1 MNKKQILA
9 LLLLGSFFIVLYTFL
24 QNFTSALSDV
34 TSFLSAG
41 FTTITLGFITAFI
54 LNIPVSFVE
63 RLIGKTKENGI
74 LKKYSRVFS
83 IVISIMCLIA
93 LCAALLMFIIPSLTQ
108 ALGTLVSSIDSLIY
122 RLEASSDGGTQLA
135 DLVEDLLSW
144 LGMSIEEL
152 EDMVTSYLKD
162 SSPAFIRTTINT
174 IMLTVS
180 SAVTFFIALI
190 FAVYFI
196 SSKEMLSRHVK
207 TLISLVFR
215 EKTVSRI
222 IHIASVANSAFSRF
236 ISAHA
241 QVTEAAIIGILC
253 TAGMLIFRLP
263 DVAAVGVLT
272 GITALV
278 PVYGAYAGAVS
289 GALIIAATSPL
300 KAVFFIVFI
309 IILQQ
314 LEGNLIYPKVV
325 GGSMGL
331 PSVYT
336 FTLVTLSGALFG
348 ITGMLFVI
356 PIGSICFTLLKE
368 YRLSRLSVKGKGSEA
383 GNDGEKPSGP
393 A

>member
-9 LLLLGSFFIVLYTFL
+9 VLLLGSFFIVLYTFL

-34 TSFLSAG
+34 TSFLSTG

-54 LNIPVSFVE
+54 LNIPVSFIE
-63 RLIGKTKENGI
+63 RLIGKTKGNGI

-83 IVISIMCLIA
+83 IVISLVCLIA

-108 ALGTLVSSIDSLIY
+108 AVGTLVSSIDSLIY
-122 RLEASSDGGTQLA
+122 KLNTSAEGGTQLA
-135 DLVEDLLSW
+135 DLVEDLLAW
-144 LGMSIEEL
+144 LGMSIEEA
-152 EDMVTSYLKD
+152 EEMVTSYLKD

-180 SAVTFFIALI
+180 SIVTFFIALI

-196 SSKEMLSRHVK
+196 SSKELLSRHVK
-207 TLISLVFR
+207 TLISLTFSQ
-215 EKTVSRI
+215 KTVNRM
-222 IHIASVANSAFSRF
+222 IHIASLASSAFSRF
-236 ISAHA
+236 ISA
-241 QVTEAAIIGILC
+241 QVTESAIIGILC

-263 DVAAVGVLT
+263 DAAAVGVLT

-278 PVYGAYAGAVS
+278 PVYGAYAGAVF
-289 GALIIAATSPL
+289 GALSIAASSPL

-348 ITGMLFVI
+348 IAGMLFVI
-356 PIGSICFTLLKE
+356 PLGSICFTLLKE
-368 YRLSRLSVKGKGSEA
+368 YRVSKRDEKGKCIMNGK
-383 GNDGEKPSGP
+383 GGEKPSGP

>member
-9 LLLLGSFFIVLYTFL
+9 VLLLGSFFIVLYTFL

-34 TSFLSAG
+34 TSFLSTG

-54 LNIPVSFVE
+54 LNIPVSFIE
-63 RLIGKTKENGI
+63 RLIGNTKGNGI
-74 LKKYSRVFS
+74 LKKYSRFFS
-83 IVISIMCLIA
+83 IVISLVCLIA

-108 ALGTLVSSIDSLIY
+108 AVGTLVSSIDSLIY
-122 RLEASSDGGTQLA
+122 KLNTSAEGGTQLA
-135 DLVEDLLSW
+135 DLVEDLLAW
-144 LGMSIEEL
+144 LGMSIEEA
-152 EDMVTSYLKD
+152 EEMVTSYLKD

-180 SAVTFFIALI
+180 SIVTFFIALI

-196 SSKEMLSRHVK
+196 SSKELLSRHVK
-207 TLISLVFR
+207 TLISLVFSD
-215 EKTVSRI
+215 KTVNRM
-222 IHIASVANSAFSRF
+222 IHIASLASSAFSRF
-236 ISAHA
+236 ISA

-253 TAGMLIFRLP
+253 TVGMLIFRLP
-263 DVAAVGVLT
+263 DAAAVGVLT

-278 PVYGAYAGAVS
+278 PVYGAYAGAVF
-289 GALIIAATSPL
+289 GALIIAASSPI

-348 ITGMLFVI
+348 IAGMLFVI
-356 PIGSICFTLLKE
+356 PLGSICFTLLKE
-368 YRLSRLSVKGKGSEA
+368 YRVSKHAEKEKCIMSGK
-383 GNDGEKPSGP
+383 DGEKPSGP

>member
-9 LLLLGSFFIVLYTFL
+9 VLLLGSFFIVLYTFL

-34 TSFLSAG
+34 TSFLSTG

-54 LNIPVSFVE
+54 LNIPVSFIE
-63 RLIGKTKENGI
+63 RLIGNTKGNGI
-74 LKKYSRVFS
+74 LKKYSRFFS
-83 IVISIMCLIA
+83 IVISLVCFIA

-108 ALGTLVSSIDSLIY
+108 AVGTLVSSIDSLIY
-122 RLEASSDGGTQLA
+122 KLNTSAEGGTQLA
-135 DLVEDLLSW
+135 DLVEDLLAW
-144 LGMSIEEL
+144 LGMSIEEA
-152 EDMVTSYLKD
+152 EEMVTSYLKD

-180 SAVTFFIALI
+180 SIVTFFIALI

-196 SSKEMLSRHVK
+196 SSKELLSRHVK
-207 TLISLVFR
+207 TLISLVFSD
-215 EKTVSRI
+215 KTVNRM
-222 IHIASVANSAFSRF
+222 IHIASLASSAFSRF
-236 ISAHA
+236 ISA

-263 DVAAVGVLT
+263 DAAAVGVLT

-278 PVYGAYAGAVS
+278 PVYGAYAGAVF
-289 GALIIAATSPL
+289 GALIIAASSPL

-348 ITGMLFVI
+348 IAGMLFVI
-356 PIGSICFTLLKE
+356 PLGSICFTLLKE
-368 YRLSRLSVKGKGSEA
+368 YRVSKHAEKEKCIMSGK
-383 GNDGEKPSGP
+383 DREKPSGP

>member
-9 LLLLGSFFIVLYTFL
+9 VLLLGSFFIVLYTFL

-34 TSFLSAG
+34 TSFLSTG

-54 LNIPVSFVE
+54 LNIPVSFIE
-63 RLIGKTKENGI
+63 RLIGKTKGNGI

-83 IVISIMCLIA
+83 IVISLVCLIA

-108 ALGTLVSSIDSLIY
+108 AVGTLVSSIDSLIY
-122 RLEASSDGGTQLA
+122 KLNTSAEGGTQLA
-135 DLVEDLLSW
+135 DLVEDLLAW
-144 LGMSIEEL
+144 LGMSIEEA
-152 EDMVTSYLKD
+152 EEMVTSYLKD

-180 SAVTFFIALI
+180 SIVTFFIALI

-196 SSKEMLSRHVK
+196 SSKELLSRHVK
-207 TLISLVFR
+207 TLISLTFSQR
-215 EKTVSRI
+215 TVNRM
-222 IHIASVANSAFSRF
+222 IHIASLASSAFSRF
-236 ISAHA
+236 ISA
-241 QVTEAAIIGILC
+241 QVTESAIIGILC

-263 DVAAVGVLT
+263 DAAAVGVLT

-278 PVYGAYAGAVS
+278 PVYGAYAGAVF
-289 GALIIAATSPL
+289 GALSIAASSPL

-348 ITGMLFVI
+348 IAGMLFVI
-356 PIGSICFTLLKE
+356 PLGSICFTLLKE
-368 YRLSRLSVKGKGSEA
+368 YRVSKRDEKGKCIMNGK
-383 GNDGEKPSGP
+383 GGEKPSGP

>member
-9 LLLLGSFFIVLYTFL
+9 VLLLGSFFIVLYTFL

-34 TSFLSAG
+34 TSFLSTG

-54 LNIPVSFVE
+54 LNIPVSFIE
-63 RLIGKTKENGI
+63 RLIGKTKGNGI

-83 IVISIMCLIA
+83 IVISLVCLIA

-108 ALGTLVSSIDSLIY
+108 AVGTLVSSIDSLIY
-122 RLEASSDGGTQLA
+122 KLNTSAEGGTQLA
-135 DLVEDLLSW
+135 DLVEDLLAW
-144 LGMSIEEL
+144 LGMSIEEA
-152 EDMVTSYLKD
+152 EEMVTSYLKD

-180 SAVTFFIALI
+180 SIVTFFIALI

-196 SSKEMLSRHVK
+196 SSKELLSRHVK
-207 TLISLVFR
+207 TLISLVFS
-215 EKTVSRI
+215 EKTVNRM
-222 IHIASVANSAFSRF
+222 IHIASLANSAFSRF
-236 ISAHA
+236 ISA

-253 TAGMLIFRLP
+253 TSGMLIFRLP
-263 DVAAVGVLT
+263 DAAAVGVLT

-278 PVYGAYAGAVS
+278 PVYGAYAGAVF
-289 GALIIAATSPL
+289 GALIIAAASPL

-348 ITGMLFVI
+348 IAGMLFVI
-356 PIGSICFTLLKE
+356 PLGSICFTLLKE
-368 YRLSRLSVKGKGSEA
+368 YRVSKQDEKGKCIMNGK
-383 GNDGEKPSGP
+383 DGEKPSGQ